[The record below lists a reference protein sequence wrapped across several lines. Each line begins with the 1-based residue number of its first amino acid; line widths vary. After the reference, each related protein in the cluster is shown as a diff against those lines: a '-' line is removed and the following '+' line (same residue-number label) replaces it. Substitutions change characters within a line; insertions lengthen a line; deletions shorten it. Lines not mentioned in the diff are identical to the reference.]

1 MCPNHVEQFIDAKLV
16 NSTRLTERLALW
28 QKYARDPIN
37 PDTVRMEF
45 LRKARSGKLFN
56 RSKTLKAQR
65 PENLRIKVPDYIKRA
80 YKNRPTGFPIQQ
92 SDILLR
98 PNKGHQ
104 ELNEDQDEWLK
115 SLVALQSSLAKM
127 ETKVEE
133 PPKKPKIVKKMHKR
147 NKFKVEEDESTDSE
161 CELGNSFFVEFIIHF
176 YTFNIYIY
184 IYISY

>member
-1 MCPNHVEQFIDAKLV
+1 MCPNHVEQFIDSKLV

-133 PPKKPKIVKKMHKR
+133 PPKKPKIIKKMHKR
-147 NKFKVEEDESTDSE
+147 HKFKVEEDESTDSE
-161 CELGNSFFVEFIIHF
+161 CELGIVLLLDLLYIFIFLTYFLLIRF
-176 YTFNIYIY
+176 
-184 IYISY
+184 